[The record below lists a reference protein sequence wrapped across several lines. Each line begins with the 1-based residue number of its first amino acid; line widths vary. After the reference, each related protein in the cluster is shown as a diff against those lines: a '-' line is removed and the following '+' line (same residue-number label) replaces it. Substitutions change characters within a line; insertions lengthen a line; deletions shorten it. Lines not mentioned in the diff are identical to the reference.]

1 MFTSNTGV
9 THKSFEQIDWYA
21 TFSLFIITYSSLIDI
36 TRYNACKFALQSRRW
51 KTMPQKSLE
60 EAFTE
65 ILGLMQSS
73 GIELDLKS
81 DPHTTKILLQFALGN
96 TKL

>member
-1 MFTSNTGV
+1 
-9 THKSFEQIDWYA
+9 
-21 TFSLFIITYSSLIDI
+21 
-36 TRYNACKFALQSRRW
+36 
-51 KTMPQKSLE
+51 MPQKSLE

-81 DPHTTKILLQFALGN
+81 DPNTTKILLQFALGN
-96 TKL
+96 TNKKITKIID

>member
-1 MFTSNTGV
+1 MFTSNTSV
-9 THKSFEQIDWYA
+9 HKSFEQVDWYV
-21 TFSLFIITYSSLIDI
+21 TFPIFSRHILIDI

-96 TKL
+96 TKLQ